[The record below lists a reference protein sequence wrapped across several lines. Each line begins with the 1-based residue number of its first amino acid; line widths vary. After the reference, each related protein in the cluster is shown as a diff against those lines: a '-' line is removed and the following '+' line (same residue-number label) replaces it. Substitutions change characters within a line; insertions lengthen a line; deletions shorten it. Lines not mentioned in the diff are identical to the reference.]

1 MNCFKGRLL
10 NRKTFSFFSIV
21 NILVFLGSCDRGPEG
36 NSAVNENTTG
46 EAWFTTANQS
56 MLLKKQ
62 DSALLFNSPQNN
74 LPYIDID
81 SGTALQ
87 SIDGFGYTLTA
98 GSAIMI
104 NKMNEAEKSAL
115 LEELFG
121 KGENSIRISYLRV
134 SIGASDLNPFV
145 FSYDDM
151 PPGQTDTAL
160 AHFSLSHDTVDVL
173 PVLKRILAINPG
185 IKIMGSPW
193 SPPAWM
199 KDNKNSKGGSL
210 LPEYYGVYARYFVKY
225 INEMKSR
232 GINIDAITPQNEPQH
247 GGNNPSM
254 VMSAEQQAAFI
265 KNHLGPAFRSAGI
278 LTKII
283 VWDHNCDRP
292 DYPITIL
299 NDARAKQYVDGS
311 AFHLYNGD
319 VSALSQ
325 VHNAHPDKNLYF
337 TEQWTGSRSDFDG
350 DLKWHIK
357 NVIIGTLRNWS
368 KIALEWNLA
377 NDSTYNPHTPGGCTE
392 CKGALTITGS
402 TVKRNVAY
410 YIIAH
415 ASKFITPGS
424 VRLNSNIPGSV
435 HNVAAKT
442 PEGKIVLIALNE
454 GNSPVS
460 FNIRFKG
467 KWASTALP
475 AGTVATYSW

>member
-1 MNCFKGRLL
+1 
-10 NRKTFSFFSIV
+10 
-21 NILVFLGSCDRGPEG
+21 
-36 NSAVNENTTG
+36 
-46 EAWFTTANQS
+46 
-56 MLLKKQ
+56 
-62 DSALLFNSPQNN
+62 
-74 LPYIDID
+74 
-81 SGTALQ
+81 
-87 SIDGFGYTLTA
+87 
-98 GSAIMI
+98 MI

-265 KNHLGPAFRSAGI
+265 KNHLGPAFRSADSMGI
-278 LTKII
+278 
-283 VWDHNCDRP
+283 P
-292 DYPITIL
+292 
-299 NDARAKQYVDGS
+299 
-311 AFHLYNGD
+311 
-319 VSALSQ
+319 
-325 VHNAHPDKNLYF
+325 
-337 TEQWTGSRSDFDG
+337 
-350 DLKWHIK
+350 
-357 NVIIGTLRNWS
+357 
-368 KIALEWNLA
+368 
-377 NDSTYNPHTPGGCTE
+377 
-392 CKGALTITGS
+392 
-402 TVKRNVAY
+402 
-410 YIIAH
+410 
-415 ASKFITPGS
+415 
-424 VRLNSNIPGSV
+424 
-435 HNVAAKT
+435 
-442 PEGKIVLIALNE
+442 
-454 GNSPVS
+454 
-460 FNIRFKG
+460 
-467 KWASTALP
+467 
-475 AGTVATYSW
+475 